1 MEEVHSEHTFNEK
14 KYLMM
19 ISDSIPSHEGSCS
32 HCVFKSNREECKLA
46 YSSCKYSNDYYFVE
60 KPNQEVEVNP
70 FFVSPKTKS
79 DGGSS
84 DYYKLTIRR
93 ASDGE
98 EFKCEMGDIIYS
110 VYGGDFDLGN
120 IAKAMR
126 RMYLDSKGKGKE
138 GVDASY
144 DAKKIQ
150 WFTDDFMKRL
160 QKPKEIK

>member
-19 ISDSIPSHEGSCS
+19 ISDSIPSHEGCCS
-32 HCVFKSNREECKLA
+32 HCAFKSNREECNLA
-46 YSSCKYSNDYYFVE
+46 YNSCKYDDKYYFIE
-60 KPNQEVEVNP
+60 KQNQQIEVSP
-70 FFVSPKTKS
+70 PSISPKTKS

>member
-1 MEEVHSEHTFNEK
+1 MQEFRSEHTFNEK

-19 ISDSIPSHEGSCS
+19 ISDSIPSHESGCDL
-32 HCVFKSNREECKLA
+32 CVFKQNAIACNLA
-46 YSSCKYSNDYYFVE
+46 YNSCKNNDYSYFVE
-60 KPNQEVEVNP
+60 KPRQEVEINP
-70 FFVSPKTKS
+70 SSVSPKTKS

-84 DYYKLTIRR
+84 DYYKLIIRR

>member
-1 MEEVHSEHTFNEK
+1 MQEIHSEHTFNEK

-19 ISDSIPSHEGSCS
+19 ISDSIPLDNARCDI
-32 HCVFKSNREECKLA
+32 CVFKSDSRACNLA
-46 YSSCKYSNDYYFVE
+46 YNSCKNNDSYYFVE
-60 KPNQEVEVNP
+60 KPNKEVEINP